1 LVLIAISGLVDRR
14 NRSLK
19 NFQGSYQESNLEPP
33 VLWCSLSS
41 CDGKKI
47 SQRFALVRHML
58 GKNSEYRDHYSNHPV
73 LPPVLVDWIL
83 LAISTGL
90 LHLTDSCNVMHV
102 QLEVLCAK
110 KE

>member
-1 LVLIAISGLVDRR
+1 
-14 NRSLK
+14 
-19 NFQGSYQESNLEPP
+19 
-33 VLWCSLSS
+33 
-41 CDGKKI
+41 
-47 SQRFALVRHML
+47 VRHML

-83 LAISTGL
+83 LAISTVL

-110 KE
+110 KQ